1 MIVFKL
7 FLFYM
12 FYSFLGWIVE
22 VIDLYVIEGKFVN
35 RGFLIGPYCP
45 IYGKSIL
52 LITLLLKR
60 YEDNIILLFIM
71 SMIICTIVE
80 YIGSFLLEK
89 VFKTRWWD
97 YSHKKF
103 NINGR
108 VCLENTILFGFG
120 SVIVIYALNPFI
132 NNLINL
138 LPDCLLITISII
150 LFIIYF
156 IDNIISLNI
165 ILHFSS
171 SFKNCHIDETENV
184 TELVKKEL
192 IKQNKK
198 LYNRLIKSFPKL
210 KILKR
215 KKNKNVKNN

>member
-1 MIVFKL
+1 
-7 FLFYM
+7 M

-22 VIDLYVIEGKFVN
+22 VIDLYIVEGKFVN

-45 IYGKSIL
+45 IYGKSVL
-52 LITLLLKR
+52 LISLLLKR
-60 YEDNIILLFIM
+60 YENNVILLFTM

-80 YIGSFLLEK
+80 YLGSYLLEK
-89 VFKTRWWD
+89 FFKTRWWD

-108 VCLENTILFGFG
+108 VCLENTLLFGIG
-120 SVIVIYALNPFI
+120 SVIVMFVINPFI

-138 LPDCLLITISII
+138 LPNYLLITISII
-150 LFIIYF
+150 LFLVYLT
-156 IDNIISLNI
+156 DNILSLVI
-165 ILHFSS
+165 ILHFSK
-171 SFKNCHIDETENV
+171 SFNNIRMDNTENV

-192 IKQNKK
+192 FKQNKK

-210 KILKR
+210 KIIKR
-215 KKNKNVKNN
+215 KKK

>member
-22 VIDLYVIEGKFVN
+22 VIDLYIVEGKFVN

-45 IYGKSIL
+45 IYGKSVL
-52 LITLLLKR
+52 LISLLLKR
-60 YEDNIILLFIM
+60 YENNVFLLFTM

-80 YIGSFLLEK
+80 YLGSYLLEK
-89 VFKTRWWD
+89 FFKTRWWD

-108 VCLENTILFGFG
+108 VCLENTLLFGIG
-120 SVIVIYALNPFI
+120 SVIVMFVINPFI

-138 LPDCLLITISII
+138 LPNYLLITISFI
-150 LFIIYF
+150 LLIIYY
-156 IDNIISLNI
+156 
-165 ILHFSS
+165 HW
-171 SFKNCHIDETENV
+171 
-184 TELVKKEL
+184 
-192 IKQNKK
+192 
-198 LYNRLIKSFPKL
+198 
-210 KILKR
+210 
-215 KKNKNVKNN
+215 

>member
-22 VIDLYVIEGKFVN
+22 VIDLYIVEGKFVN

-45 IYGKSIL
+45 IYGKSVL
-52 LITLLLKR
+52 LISWLLKR
-60 YEDNIILLFIM
+60 YENNIILLFVM

-80 YIGSFLLEK
+80 YLGSYLLEK
-89 VFKTRWWD
+89 FFKTRWWD

-108 VCLENTILFGFG
+108 VCLENTLLFGIG
-120 SVIVIYALNPFI
+120 SVIVMFVINPFI

-138 LPDCLLITISII
+138 LPNYLLITISII
-150 LFIIYF
+150 IFLIYLT
-156 IDNIISLNI
+156 DNILSLVI
-165 ILHFSS
+165 ILHFSK
-171 SFKNCHIDETENV
+171 SFNNLRMDNTENV

-210 KILKR
+210 KIIKR
-215 KKNKNVKNN
+215 KKK

>member
-22 VIDLYVIEGKFVN
+22 VIDLYIVEGKFVN

-45 IYGKSIL
+45 IYGKSVL
-52 LITLLLKR
+52 LISLLLKR
-60 YEDNIILLFIM
+60 YENNVILLFTM

-80 YIGSFLLEK
+80 YLGSYLLEK
-89 VFKTRWWD
+89 FFKTRWWD

-108 VCLENTILFGFG
+108 VCLENTLLFGIG
-120 SVIVIYALNPFI
+120 SVIVMFVINPFI

-138 LPDCLLITISII
+138 LPNYLLITISII
-150 LFIIYF
+150 LFLVYLT
-156 IDNIISLNI
+156 DNILSLVI
-165 ILHFSS
+165 ILHFSK
-171 SFKNCHIDETENV
+171 SFNNIRMDNTENV

-192 IKQNKK
+192 FKQNKK

-210 KILKR
+210 KIIKR
-215 KKNKNVKNN
+215 KKK

>member
-22 VIDLYVIEGKFVN
+22 VIDLYIVEGKFVN

-45 IYGKSIL
+45 IYGKSVL
-52 LITLLLKR
+52 LISLLLKR
-60 YEDNIILLFIM
+60 YENNVFLLFTM

-80 YIGSFLLEK
+80 YLGSYLLEK
-89 VFKTRWWD
+89 FFKTRWWD

-108 VCLENTILFGFG
+108 VCLENTLLFGIG
-120 SVIVIYALNPFI
+120 SVIVMFVINPFI

-138 LPDCLLITISII
+138 LPNYLLITISII
-150 LFIIYF
+150 LFLVYLT
-156 IDNIISLNI
+156 DNILSLVI
-165 ILHFSS
+165 ILHFSK
-171 SFKNCHIDETENV
+171 SFNNIRMDNTENV

-192 IKQNKK
+192 FKQNKK

-210 KILKR
+210 KIIKR
-215 KKNKNVKNN
+215 KKK